1 MGLDDYFE
9 KAKNCAKSELW
20 SRFVLLTLLQSL
32 GTKIYPAP
40 FMAGEIYLSD
50 EATEPAKNVSL
61 NPTRQESGLEKRPI
75 FRARCLQKAAIV
87 YIPSSLSLTS
97 LSSCKKKTFFPK
109 QFPSV
114 TICPGRNN
122 RPDHWAFIESLYSV
136 VDPGSSSVKEIFGFI
151 PHAVLRHRFEVNL
164 QSLEAEEDE
173 EFLEVMLKE
182 TFEQISLFPEHQPSE
197 NIFFAYTR
205 LIFETFRLQYVKT

>member
-1 MGLDDYFE
+1 M
-9 KAKNCAKSELW
+9 KIN
-20 SRFVLLTLLQSL
+20 VLLSV
-32 GTKIYPAP
+32 TK
-40 FMAGEIYLSD
+40 FS
-50 EATEPAKNVSL
+50 
-61 NPTRQESGLEKRPI
+61 
-75 FRARCLQKAAIV
+75 
-87 YIPSSLSLTS
+87 IPSSLSLSS

-136 VDPGSSSVKEIFGFI
+136 VDPGSPSVKEIFGFI

-197 NIFFAYTR
+197 NEVYRKIWMQDFFRVKWLDPILTNKVERWSCPR
-205 LIFETFRLQYVKT
+205 LRLAAIAC